1 MTRPTPEPVDT
12 SKLAELALATM
23 ERAKFPMLAT
33 IDGDQPRVR
42 PVSPVLTQGFMVYIA
57 NLRMYAKTA
66 QIAAN
71 PRVELCYLD
80 ADHHQVRI
88 TAEAEVLDDR
98 DLLEQIWESQP
109 LLRSYLGSIDNPQ
122 LIIYRCTPLQVRY
135 MREWAMEYFDVS
147 QLARL
152 KTTDEQIEAALLEV
166 LDDISP
172 PDYGITDPFDINLMF
187 VRTAGVLRLALEK
200 LGCIADPSHE
210 IAIANSGRETP
221 DVSRVYLALQ
231 KLVHTSRALG
241 RGDWQTLA
249 GPRYTECRAAVK
261 SV

>member
-42 PVSPVLTQGFMVYIA
+42 PVSPVFTSGFTVYIA

-88 TAEAEVLDDR
+88 TAIAEILDDR
-98 DLLEQIWESQP
+98 QMLEHIWESQP

-122 LIIYRCTPLQVRY
+122 LIIYCCTPLEVRY
-135 MREWAMEYFDVS
+135 MREWAMEYHNVS

-152 KTTDEQIEAALLEV
+152 KRADEQIEAALLEV

-172 PDYGITDPFDINLMF
+172 PDYGISDPGDINLMF
-187 VRTAGVLRLALEK
+187 IKTAGVLRLALEK
-200 LGCIADPSHE
+200 LGCTADPSHE
-210 IAIANSGRETP
+210 IAIANSGQETP
-221 DVSRVYLALQ
+221 DVRRVYLALQ

-241 RGDWQTLA
+241 RGDWRTPA
-249 GPRYTECRAAVK
+249 GPRYTECRKGVEK
-261 SV
+261 